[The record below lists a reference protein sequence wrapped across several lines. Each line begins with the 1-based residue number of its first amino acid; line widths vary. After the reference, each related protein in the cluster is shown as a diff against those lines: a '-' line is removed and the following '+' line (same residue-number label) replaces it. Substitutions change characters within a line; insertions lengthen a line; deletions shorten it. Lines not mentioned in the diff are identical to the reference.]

1 MKRKWIY
8 LSGHF
13 LIGILLKR
21 IIKDING
28 LDNVPSNRAF
38 LVVANHES
46 YIDPVIIKV
55 IFDKH
60 FGMNVYYLT
69 KKESFNNPF
78 KRLFFESAGTIQ
90 IDRQLGESALE
101 KAVEMAKSGEI
112 IGMFP
117 EGTRSK
123 DGSLQRGKTGA
134 VRIALSAKCLILPV
148 CINNTYEIWPRQK
161 KLPSLRK
168 EVVINIGKPISL
180 VKYYDKLITRE
191 LLREITDKDVMPE
204 IARLSNQEYDA

>member
-90 IDRQLGESALE
+90 IDRQLGESALKMVHCRE
-101 KAVEMAKSGEI
+101 AK
-112 IGMFP
+112 
-117 EGTRSK
+117 
-123 DGSLQRGKTGA
+123 QA
-134 VRIALSAKCLILPV
+134 
-148 CINNTYEIWPRQK
+148 Q
-161 KLPSLRK
+161 
-168 EVVINIGKPISL
+168 
-180 VKYYDKLITRE
+180 
-191 LLREITDKDVMPE
+191 
-204 IARLSNQEYDA
+204 

>member
-148 CINNTYEIWPRQK
+148 GINNTYEIWPRQK